1 MSSLSD
7 SCPHMWKVLNPA
19 AEVSDLILIWMS
31 PQRLALTYNKRQN
44 LSGVRSKSV
53 DTQED
58 LERRRKLKSDVNG
71 DGEHMPLHYRYE
83 SVALSGF
90 TLE

>member
-7 SCPHMWKVLNPA
+7 SYPHMWKVLNPA
-19 AEVSDLILIWMS
+19 AEVSDLIWTS
-31 PQRLALTYNKRQN
+31 PQGLALTYNKRQN

-71 DGEHMPLHYRYE
+71 GGEHMPLHYRYE